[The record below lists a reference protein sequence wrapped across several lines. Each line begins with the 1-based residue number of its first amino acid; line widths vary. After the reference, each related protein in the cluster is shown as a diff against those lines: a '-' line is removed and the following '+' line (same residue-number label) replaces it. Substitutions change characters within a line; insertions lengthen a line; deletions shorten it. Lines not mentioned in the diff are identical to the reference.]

1 MSVSSMPVVPQT
13 RVSMAKGRSSD
24 SSYKLLGLPEDFK
37 ALSIR
42 LGFDSSG
49 TIGNQKGTYSI
60 G

>member
-1 MSVSSMPVVPQT
+1 MPVVPQT

-49 TIGNQKGTYSI
+49 TIGNQKGTHSI